1 MENILQTHYRC
12 PAEWALPAVRPE
24 GRSQPPGFF
33 RMGSEALAYGRL
45 LSPDSLM
52 PRASQV
58 PASAP
63 EIAEDLCLPGLPFD
77 PEEVLDNLRFERYL
91 GSSHE
96 GNGSGGAKSFV
107 RNAYYAVRPLL
118 PVAVRKYLQRIHLR
132 GWDQIPF
139 PRWPVDCSV
148 EILLERLLIL
158 SLKARGVDRMP
169 FIWFWPNGHRAAMIM
184 THDVETAVGR
194 DYCPTLLALNGRY
207 RIRCSLQLIPEL
219 RYEVSASTL
228 KALRE
233 KGAEINVH
241 DLNHDGHLYDDRA
254 EFLRRVEKI
263 NQYGRA
269 FGARGFR
276 AGVLYRNLDW
286 YDSFDF
292 SYDMT
297 VPNVAHLDPQRGGC
311 CTIFPFSVG
320 KILEI
325 PLTMTQDYTLFHIF
339 NNYSIDLWK
348 TQVGLVLARHGLIS
362 FNVHPDYI
370 MERRAGAVYEE
381 LLRYL
386 VQLRDE
392 SDVWMALPGDVDVWW
407 RARQQ
412 MRLVPDRGG
421 WRIEGPESDRARL
434 AYACWDGERITYQFE
449 PPVSKDSQTAV
460 RQH

>member
-1 MENILQTHYRC
+1 M
-12 PAEWALPAVRPE
+12 
-24 GRSQPPGFF
+24 
-33 RMGSEALAYGRL
+33 
-45 LSPDSLM
+45 
-52 PRASQV
+52 
-58 PASAP
+58 
-63 EIAEDLCLPGLPFD
+63 
-77 PEEVLDNLRFERYL
+77 
-91 GSSHE
+91 
-96 GNGSGGAKSFV
+96 
-107 RNAYYAVRPLL
+107 
-118 PVAVRKYLQRIHLR
+118 
-132 GWDQIPF
+132 
-139 PRWPVDCSV
+139 
-148 EILLERLLIL
+148 
-158 SLKARGVDRMP
+158 
-169 FIWFWPNGHRAAMIM
+169 
-184 THDVETAVGR
+184 
-194 DYCPTLLALNGRY
+194 
-207 RIRCSLQLIPEL
+207 
-219 RYEVSASTL
+219 
-228 KALRE
+228 
-233 KGAEINVH
+233 
-241 DLNHDGHLYDDRA
+241 
-254 EFLRRVEKI
+254 
-263 NQYGRA
+263 
-269 FGARGFR
+269 
-276 AGVLYRNLDW
+276 LYRNLDW

-370 MERRAGAVYEE
+370 IERRAGAVYEE

-386 VQLRDE
+386 AQLRDE

-421 WRIEGPESDRARL
+421 WRIEGPESERARL

-449 PPVSKDSQTAV
+449 PPASKDSQTGV